1 MKGESMRL
9 LNLFAGALMMA
20 GAWSGQAFAADY
32 PERPIKVVVPFAA
45 GGGAD
50 VNGRVVIDEMKS
62 VLGATMLVENRPGA
76 GATIGAEQVARAAP
90 DGYTLLFTTGTS
102 HSAAPALFK
111 KLSFDPIKD
120 FTPVALVN
128 TGPLMLLVNS
138 SSPVRDLKE
147 LLAWMK
153 ANPAHAFYGY
163 SSSTSR
169 VAGNEIAK
177 RSGIPLTA
185 VPYNGASQVM
195 TDLAGGAVGFTFVD
209 IAAARPFLEGKRL
222 KAIAVTS
229 LQRTAS
235 FPEIPTVAESGF
247 AGFETIAWA
256 GFFAPAGT
264 PSAIVNKLSAS
275 VRVALEK
282 TRVRVHMIAAGEPAY
297 LPPAEMAR
305 FVQAQLVFWTQ
316 KIREA
321 GIEPQ

>member
-1 MKGESMRL
+1 MRL
-9 LNLFAGALMMA
+9 LKLFAGVLAVA
-20 GAWSGQAFAADY
+20 CAWAGQASAADY
-32 PERPIKVVVPFAA
+32 PDRPIRVVIPFAA
-45 GGGAD
+45 GGGGD
-50 VNGRVVIDEMKS
+50 INGRVVIDEMKS
-62 VLGATMLVENRPGA
+62 ALGATMLVDNRPGA

-111 KLSFDPIKD
+111 KVPFDPIKD
-120 FTPVALVN
+120 FAPVALVN
-128 TGPLMLLVNS
+128 TGPLLLLVDS
-138 SSPVRDLKE
+138 KAPVRDVKE
-147 LLAWMK
+147 LLSWMK
-153 ANPAHAFYGY
+153 ANPARAFYGY

-169 VAGNEIAK
+169 VAGNELTK
-177 RSGIPLTA
+177 RSGMPITA

-222 KAIAVTS
+222 RAIAVTS
-229 LQRTAS
+229 LRRTAS
-235 FPEIPTVAESGF
+235 FPEIPSVAESGF
-247 AGFETIAWA
+247 PGFETIAWA

-264 PSAIVNKLSAS
+264 PGAIVNKLSES

-282 TRVRVHMIAAGEPAY
+282 TRVRAHLISTGEPHY
-297 LPPAEMAR
+297 LPPAEMAK

-316 KIREA
+316 KIRDA